1 MKELLAKA
9 KVDKVRLKS
18 YLTQRVAHELSALS
32 EPCYYPSLKKD
43 YYEMI
48 AMCELTEK
56 DIKSHVKK
64 FYFGNKAAGFLLQ
77 QDPQRN
83 FIIFMMYYFLHQ
95 RDTASFVTTM
105 VYTIIREYT
114 NYMNSNLP
122 YCNAPVF
129 QASLDRIARTHLF
142 AREKTISN
150 ALYYLAQELTKRY
163 TTLIYE
169 ATPDGIAKF
178 ITESRHRVAQSVR
191 GFLRT
196 YYDLSKSG
204 IGYRSPQENESG
216 EEYQYDSMER
226 GERLINDI
234 TKKITVYKEIDR
246 KAIDDARK
254 LTKISMSLTTLL
266 IDKIGDVKYAD
277 DVRGVLSFFVKDLK
291 NVKAICGTSY
301 YTYVRDLMATKR
313 TNKTVYFKQQVGDL
327 LYKLI
332 CEIGYKNR
340 YNKLSS
346 QTQFLISLFLAYY
359 ITMVMRN
366 SIC

>member
-1 MKELLAKA
+1 MKDLLEKS
-9 KVDKVRLKS
+9 KVDKTRLKS

-43 YYEMI
+43 YFEMI

-64 FYFGNKAAGFLLQ
+64 FYEGNKAAGFLLQ
-77 QDPQRN
+77 KDPQRN
-83 FIIFMMYYFLHQ
+83 FIIFLMYYFLHQ
-95 RDTASFVTTM
+95 RDTSSFITAMT
-105 VYTIIREYT
+105 YTVIREYT
-114 NYMNSNLP
+114 NYMSSNLP
-122 YCNAPVF
+122 YCNPPVF
-129 QASLDRIARTHLF
+129 SASLDRIARTHLF
-142 AREKTISN
+142 AREKTIPN

-163 TTLIYE
+163 TDLIYE

-204 IGYRSPQENESG
+204 IGYRSPQETESG
-216 EEYQYDSMER
+216 DEYQYDAMEK
-226 GERLINDI
+226 GERLIGDI
-234 TKKITVYKEIDR
+234 TKKITVYREIDR
-246 KAIDDARK
+246 KAIDDSQK
-254 LTKISMSLTTLL
+254 LTKISTSLATLL
-266 IDKIGDVKYAD
+266 VNELTNIKYAD
-277 DVRGVLSFFVKDLK
+277 DVRGVLSFFIKDLS
-291 NVKAICGTSY
+291 NVKAICGSTY
-301 YTYVRDLMATKR
+301 FTYVRNLMATKK
-313 TNKTVYFKQQVGDL
+313 TNKTIYFKQQVWDL
-327 LYKLI
+327 LNKLI
-332 CEIGYKNR
+332 VEIGYKNR
-340 YNKLSS
+340 FNKLSS

>member
-1 MKELLAKA
+1 MKELLAKS
-9 KVDKVRLKS
+9 KIDKARLKS
-18 YLTQRVAHELSALS
+18 YITQRVAHELSALS

-43 YYEMI
+43 YFEMV

-64 FYFGNKAAGFLLQ
+64 FYAGTKAAGFLLQ

-95 RDTASFVTTM
+95 RDTTSFITTM

-114 NYMNSNLP
+114 NYMSSNLP
-122 YCNAPVF
+122 YCNPAVF
-129 QASLDRIARTHLF
+129 SASLDRIARTHLF
-142 AREKTISN
+142 AREKTVPN

-163 TTLIYE
+163 TNTIYE

-204 IGYRSPQENESG
+204 IGYRSPQETESG
-216 EEYQYDSMER
+216 DEYQYDSMEK

-246 KAIDDARK
+246 KAIDDSRA
-254 LTKISMSLTTLL
+254 LTKISTSLATLL
-266 IDKIGDVKYAD
+266 INELSNVKYSDDVK
-277 DVRGVLSFFVKDLK
+277 GVLLFFVKDLN
-291 NVKAICGTSY
+291 NVKAICGSAY

-327 LYKLI
+327 LEKLI
-332 CEIGYKNR
+332 TEIGYRSR